1 MTQTFTVLTEENPNI
16 DEVKLML
23 SMIDVNIPDSI
34 SNDYIIPNITSDSEG
49 KKKFKGVWTLEVDDL
64 IITIKLFKGKTS
76 SVDYMLFK
84 EDVDLTTGNA
94 AEALVILESTKTSDN
109 ASRNTAVYQ
118 RITKF
123 TISSLS
129 IKPRTTIIH

>member
-1 MTQTFTVLTEENPNI
+1 MAQTFTVLTEEYPNI
-16 DEVKLML
+16 DEIKLML
-23 SMIDVNIPDSI
+23 RMIDVYMPDSI
-34 SNDYIIPNITSDSEG
+34 SNDSIIPNITSNTEG
-49 KKKFKGVWTLEVDDL
+49 KKKFKGVWTIKLDDL

-94 AEALVILESTKTSDN
+94 EKALVILESTKTSDN

-118 RITKF
+118 RITLPTY
-123 TISSLS
+123 TISG
-129 IKPRTTIIH
+129 